1 MEIKL
6 ENVSKVYN
14 KNKSFRCEALK
25 DVSLVI
31 KQGDY
36 ITITGKSGSGKSTLL
51 HILGIS
57 DQYTSGKMLIDGC
70 SLDKK
75 KEKELAKIRNEK
87 IGFVLQD
94 FALISTMSVKDNVM
108 APIYIS
114 NKKPKDLNE
123 RYESIMSS
131 LGIKELEK
139 KKVSQLS
146 GGQKQ
151 RVAIARALINK
162 PDVILADEPTGA
174 LDSEN
179 AMEVVALLEKIN
191 EEGTTVIIVTHDKD
205 VAKRGKKIIEIVD
218 GSITE
223 NTY

>member
-6 ENVSKVYN
+6 ENISKTYN
-14 KNKSFRCEALK
+14 KNKSSRCEALK
-25 DVSLVI
+25 DVSMI
-31 KQGDY
+31 IRQGDY

-57 DQYTSGKMLIDGC
+57 DQYTSGKMLIDNVN
-70 SLDKK
+70 LNKK
-75 KEKELAKIRNEK
+75 KEKELAKLRNEK

-94 FALISTMSVKDNVM
+94 FALISQMSVKDNVM

-114 NKKPKDLNE
+114 GRKPKDITE
-123 RYESIMSS
+123 RYESIMNS
-131 LGIKELEK
+131 LGIKEFER

-151 RVAIARALINK
+151 RVAIARALINN
-162 PDVILADEPTGA
+162 PDMILADEPTGA

-179 AMEVVALLEKIN
+179 AMEVVTLLEKIN
-191 EEGTTVIIVTHDKD
+191 EEGTTVIIVTHDMD
-205 VAKRGKKIIEIVD
+205 VAKRGKRIIEISD
-218 GSITE
+218 GQMKCIKV
-223 NTY
+223 